1 MGLLQMEEEEVGD
14 GMFMR
19 TAVPALGVV
28 DHSYTYFHRSLFIS
42 RWIFRYTEATRV
54 H

>member
-19 TAVPALGVV
+19 IAVPALGVV
-28 DHSYTYFHRSLFIS
+28 DHTYTYFCRSLFVS
-42 RWIFRYTEATRV
+42 R
-54 H
+54 